1 MQEKAH
7 MHCMWSKPSNL
18 IGHREKWGCQWNV
31 KVIHHLKEM
40 RQRKFTM
47 SCHPHWQD
55 TPLLH
60 LVLFQFLCHWH
71 QTPTYRFSHIL
82 FLAHRVTQLS
92 PGLWT
97 KCEASVS
104 AVQYTDI
111 DSHSEV
117 ACELHVQL
125 RQVYTR
131 DFIPA
136 NKSHIPAKDTAL

>member
-1 MQEKAH
+1 M
-7 MHCMWSKPSNL
+7 
-18 IGHREKWGCQWNV
+18 
-31 KVIHHLKEM
+31 
-40 RQRKFTM
+40 
-47 SCHPHWQD
+47 
-55 TPLLH
+55 
-60 LVLFQFLCHWH
+60 
-71 QTPTYRFSHIL
+71 L

-92 PGLWT
+92 SGLWT

-117 ACELHVQL
+117 AFGLQVHGFNSELHVQL